1 VLYSAVR
8 FAETIDA
15 ATGGRIK
22 IEVGRRAGALRNG
35 GSRGSSYRRDRYRPP
50 RRRAHGEIPAA
61 SVSNPRHR
69 NGETI
74 APWKGVGLTADVRSG
89 HKKTPRHPSGG
100 AA

>member
-35 GSRGSSYRRDRYRPP
+35 GSRGSSYRAEIVID
-50 RRRAHGEIPAA
+50 RRAGERTEKFPPPQCPTPGI
-61 SVSNPRHR
+61 
-69 NGETI
+69 ET
-74 APWKGVGLTADVRSG
+74 ARL
-89 HKKTPRHPSGG
+89 
-100 AA
+100 